1 MWTVE
6 FHEEAEEEA
15 GAAVEWYAER
25 SVAAARAF
33 AEELKAAVV
42 SIAEDPTRL
51 PTLGPA
57 RFFFLLKRF
66 PYLMVYRVSD
76 DRVQVLAVAHV
87 SRRPGYWQNR
97 EV

>member
-25 SVAAARAF
+25 NVAAARAF

-42 SIAEDPTRL
+42 SIAEDPKRL
-51 PTLGPA
+51 PTLGPE

-87 SRRPGYWQNR
+87 SRRPGYWRNR